1 MDTELDII
9 QRFFQE
15 VENICTH
22 EQALQEER
30 NRKGENYNLFS
41 ILNIER
47 YELKHSALI
56 ANLLDPKGSH
66 GCGDAFLRAFFEI
79 ALKERAYPFEDCTHL
94 HSYTEYYTGPIAGDT
109 GGRIDILVKSSHYGL
124 IIENKIYAGDQ
135 DKQLIRYDNYGKEVF
150 GADGYLLV
158 YLTLY
163 GYDASKESTATKSAE
178 EVGYLRLSYAEDIL
192 RWLEQCVRLADDKPL
207 VRESLNQYIRTIKQL
222 TYQDMNQENIQKI
235 IELTISHSKTVATI
249 LAHEAKIAKEIRD
262 KYIFPKLEEY
272 AKEKGWHF
280 CAKPDLTNPTEIQFQ
295 KDDYDSCIFISA
307 GNSRTTTIWD
317 RVWIGVEYIPQH
329 KTEANAP
336 IDKLICLTESNDSY
350 PKGWEYLTPW
360 DWESAKNFDKMKEEV
375 VNKVTKKL
383 DEIIKELGKEQIKQ
397 SCHTLHNSLI
407 TSEGKT
413 SSSSKEKEV

>member
-192 RWLEQCVRLADDKPL
+192 RWLEQCARLAYDKPL

-222 TYQDMNQENIQKI
+222 TYQDMNQENIRKI
-235 IELTISHSKTVATI
+235 IDLAVDHPEVVAT
-249 LAHEAKIAKEIRD
+249 LSSKRDAIAQGIRK
-262 KYIFPKLEEY
+262 KYIFDKLKEY
-272 AKEKGWHF
+272 ADQKGWLF
-280 CAKPDLTNPTEIQFQ
+280 DDTEIANPEGDN
-295 KDDYDSCIFISA
+295 KIRLRKEGWDGSIIISA
-307 GNSRTTTIWD
+307 DSEDKKSNYGWWINL
-317 RVWIGVEYIPQH
+317 WIGIDSKVTGAKKLTCLEKQSPEYPM
-329 KTEANAP
+329 
-336 IDKLICLTESNDSY
+336 
-350 PKGWEYLTPW
+350 GWEYLTTPNW
-360 DWESAKNFDKMKEEV
+360 YSAENFPAMKESVAKEII
-375 VNKVTKKL
+375 NKL
-383 DEIIKELGKEQIKQ
+383 DEIIEELGIK
-397 SCHTLHNSLI
+397 
-407 TSEGKT
+407 
-413 SSSSKEKEV
+413 

>member
-135 DKQLIRYDNYGKEVF
+135 DKQLTRYDNYGKETF
-150 GADGYLLV
+150 GADKYLLA

-192 RWLEQCVRLADDKPL
+192 RWLEQCARLADNKPL
-207 VRESLNQYIRTIKQL
+207 VRESLNQYIQTIKQL
-222 TYQDMNQENIQKI
+222 TYQDMNQENIQEI
-235 IELTISHSKTVATI
+235 IDLAVDHPEVVAT
-249 LAHEAKIAKEIRD
+249 LSSKRDAIAQGIRK
-262 KYIFPKLEEY
+262 KYIFDKLKEY
-272 AKEKGWHF
+272 ADQKGWLF
-280 CAKPDLTNPTEIQFQ
+280 DDTEIVNS
-295 KDDYDSCIFISA
+295 KGDNKISLRKEGWDGSIIISA
-307 GNSRTTTIWD
+307 DSEDKESKYGRWI
-317 RVWIGVEYIPQH
+317 RPWIGIDSKEAGAKKLACLEKQIPEYP
-329 KTEANAP
+329 T
-336 IDKLICLTESNDSY
+336 
-350 PKGWEYLTPW
+350 GWEYLTTPNW
-360 DWESAKNFDKMKEEV
+360 HSAENFPAMKTSV
-375 VNKVTKKL
+375 AQ
-383 DEIIKELGKEQIKQ
+383 EIISKLNEIIEELGVK
-397 SCHTLHNSLI
+397 
-407 TSEGKT
+407 
-413 SSSSKEKEV
+413 

>member
-1 MDTELDII
+1 MDI
-9 QRFFQE
+9 QQFFQE
-15 VENICTH
+15 VASICAL
-22 EQALQEER
+22 EQAQQEER

-41 ILNIER
+41 ILSIER

-79 ALKERAYPFEDCTHL
+79 ALKGTAYPFENSTPLD
-94 HSYTEYYTGPIAGDT
+94 SRTEHYTGPIAGDT

-192 RWLEQCVRLADDKPL
+192 RWLEQCARLAYDKPL

-222 TYQDMNQENIQKI
+222 TYQDMNQEDIKKI
-235 IELTISHSKTVATI
+235 INLAVDHPEVVAT
-249 LAHEAKIAKEIRD
+249 LSSKRDAIAQGIRE
-262 KYIFPKLEEY
+262 KYIFAKLKEYADQKGWLYDDSESSYNEEEPKLRFR
-272 AKEKGWHF
+272 KEGW
-280 CAKPDLTNPTEIQFQ
+280 DGSI
-295 KDDYDSCIFISA
+295 IISA
-307 GNSRTTTIWD
+307 DSEGKKSNYGWWMNL
-317 RVWIGVEYIPQH
+317 WIGIDSKVTGAKKLACLEKQSPEYPM
-329 KTEANAP
+329 
-336 IDKLICLTESNDSY
+336 
-350 PKGWEYLTPW
+350 GWEYLTTPNW
-360 DWESAKNFDKMKEEV
+360 YSAENFPAMKTSV
-375 VNKVTKKL
+375 AQ
-383 DEIIKELGKEQIKQ
+383 EIINKLNEIIEELGVK
-397 SCHTLHNSLI
+397 
-407 TSEGKT
+407 
-413 SSSSKEKEV
+413 

>member
-1 MDTELDII
+1 MDTELDI
-9 QRFFQE
+9 QQFFRE
-15 VENICTH
+15 VENICTR

-30 NRKGENYNLFS
+30 HRKGENYNLFS
-41 ILNIER
+41 ILSIER

-135 DKQLIRYDNYGKEVF
+135 DKQLTRYDNYGKETF

-178 EVGYLRLSYAEDIL
+178 EVGYLRLSYAKDIL
-192 RWLEQCVRLADDKPL
+192 LWLKECVRLADNKPL

-222 TYQDMNQENIQKI
+222 TYQDMNQEDIQKI
-235 IELTISHSKTVATI
+235 IDLAVDHPEVVAT
-249 LAHEAKIAKEIRD
+249 LSSKRDAIAQGIRK
-262 KYIFPKLEEY
+262 KYIFDKLKEY
-272 AKEKGWHF
+272 ADQKGWLF
-280 CAKPDLTNPTEIQFQ
+280 DDTEITNPQGEPNIRFR
-295 KDDYDSCIFISA
+295 KEGWDGSIIISA
-307 GNSRTTTIWD
+307 DSENKKSNYGWWMNL
-317 RVWIGVEYIPQH
+317 WIGIDSKEAGAKKLACLEKQSPEYPM
-329 KTEANAP
+329 
-336 IDKLICLTESNDSY
+336 
-350 PKGWEYLTPW
+350 GWEYLTTPNW
-360 DWESAKNFDKMKEEV
+360 YSAENFPAMKTSV
-375 VNKVTKKL
+375 AK
-383 DEIIKELGKEQIKQ
+383 EIISKLNEIIEELSINK
-397 SCHTLHNSLI
+397 
-407 TSEGKT
+407 
-413 SSSSKEKEV
+413 

>member
-1 MDTELDII
+1 MDTELDI
-9 QRFFQE
+9 QRFFRK

-22 EQALQEER
+22 EQAQQEER

-79 ALKERAYPFEDCTHL
+79 ALKGTAYPFESSTPPN
-94 HSYTEYYTGPIAGDT
+94 SYTEYYTGPIAGDT
-109 GGRIDILVKSSHYGL
+109 GGRIDILVESKSSHYGL

-135 DKQLIRYDNYGKEVF
+135 DKQLTRYDNYGKETF
-150 GADGYLLV
+150 GADKYLLA

-192 RWLEQCVRLADDKPL
+192 RWLEQCARLADNKPL

-235 IELTISHSKTVATI
+235 IDLAVDHPEVVAT
-249 LAHEAKIAKEIRD
+249 LSSKRDAIAQGIRE
-262 KYIFPKLEEY
+262 KYIFAKLKEY
-272 AKEKGWHF
+272 AAKKGWLF
-280 CAKPDLTNPTEIQFQ
+280 DDTEIANP
-295 KDDYDSCIFISA
+295 KGDNKIRLRKEGWDGSIIISA
-307 GNSRTTTIWD
+307 DSEDKKSNYGWWINL
-317 RVWIGVEYIPQH
+317 WIGIDSKVTGAKKLACLEKQSPEYPM
-329 KTEANAP
+329 
-336 IDKLICLTESNDSY
+336 
-350 PKGWEYLTPW
+350 GWEYLTTPNW
-360 DWESAKNFDKMKEEV
+360 YSAENFPAMKTSVAEEII
-375 VNKVTKKL
+375 NKL
-383 DEIIKELGKEQIKQ
+383 DEIIEELDIK
-397 SCHTLHNSLI
+397 
-407 TSEGKT
+407 
-413 SSSSKEKEV
+413 